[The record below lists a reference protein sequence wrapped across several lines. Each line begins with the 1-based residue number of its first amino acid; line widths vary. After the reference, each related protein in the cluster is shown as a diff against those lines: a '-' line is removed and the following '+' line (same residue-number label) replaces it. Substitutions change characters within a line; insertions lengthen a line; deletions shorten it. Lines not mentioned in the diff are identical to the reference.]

1 MSISN
6 SPSPSAS
13 IKIAMAVEVALN
25 TPLAEAL
32 GNVVQPKLSEVGW
45 STGGLDDSALGE
57 YIILMLVNGKTQEQ
71 IAAELSNDLLNL
83 GPDDTGA
90 TDFARWLFEQVDIL
104 NGQLNRPPASQT
116 SQMQQGQ
123 AIPSYIDEESLS
135 RGGHRQPKD
144 GGNAD
149 ADMGE
154 AIEGFQN
161 GAMYVI
167 TIRKFFIDK
176 SLRGANS
183 PTGPKSMRNPSRN
196 GNKRMIGQ
204 ISKAMDRT
212 GDAALHRVRAQQGTE
227 RINMHG
233 RLPPKG
239 PRTDQNRNARVQVN
253 GRPIG
258 ITNGSMPNGGPA
270 GPMMQ
275 MTPQQQMQLLSMY
288 EEQARMMQ
296 QLFSPQQQQHLF
308 MPAMNK
314 TFHNGGSPIRQQPGR
329 SLFERVEGNP
339 QRQNGLNKIS
349 QLKGGK
355 LQLQEHSTKSGVPSN
370 HSNDDISSSMEVE
383 SSQNN
388 PPESALETI
397 CRFNLTCTKTDCPYA
412 HQSPE
417 APPGTTIDFNDE
429 CPFGA
434 ACKNRK
440 CVGRHPSPAQKISHQ
455 SEQDCRFFPHCTNPS
470 CPFRHPT
477 AMPPCKFGA
486 DCKKEGCKFT
496 HVKTM
501 CRFNPC
507 LNPQCPYKHAE
518 GQKRG
523 MFGDKIWR
531 MADEREDKGHVSER
545 KFVDEIGEEEL
556 VVPDA
561 KVEDI
566 KAQDQQPGS
575 QSSSLGAEVVT

>member
-1 MSISN
+1 
-6 SPSPSAS
+6 
-13 IKIAMAVEVALN
+13 MAVEVALN
-25 TPLAEAL
+25 TPLADAL
-32 GNVVQPKLSEVGW
+32 SNVVQPKLSEVGW

-90 TDFARWLFEQVDIL
+90 TDFAKWLFEQVHIL
-104 NGQLNRPPASQT
+104 NGQLNGPPASQT
-116 SQMQQGQ
+116 PQVQQAQ
-123 AIPSYIDEESLS
+123 AIPSYIDEGSLP
-135 RGGHRQPKD
+135 RGGNRQPDD
-144 GGNAD
+144 GGGTD
-149 ADMGE
+149 ADTGE
-154 AIEGFQN
+154 AMDGVQN
-161 GAMYVI
+161 GAMYVSV
-167 TIRKFFIDK
+167 IRVFVIHK
-176 SLRGANS
+176 SLTESNR

-204 ISKAMDRT
+204 ISKAMDRS

-227 RINMHG
+227 RINMHS
-233 RLPPKG
+233 RAPPKG
-239 PRTDQNRNARVQVN
+239 PRTDQIRIPRAQVN
-253 GRPIG
+253 GRPMG
-258 ITNGSMPNGGPA
+258 APNGSISNGGA
-270 GPMMQ
+270 VVPMMQ

-296 QLFSPQQQQHLF
+296 QLFSPQQQQMI
-308 MPAMNK
+308 MPAINL
-314 TFHNGGSPIRQQPGR
+314 TSHNGSTQPRPQPGR

-339 QRQNGLNKIS
+339 QRQNGNLNKVS
-349 QLKGGK
+349 HLTGGK
-355 LQLQEHSTKSGVPSN
+355 PRSQEPSATSDIPSN
-370 HSNDDISSSMEVE
+370 YSNGDKSSSMEVE
-383 SSQNN
+383 SSQNT
-388 PPESALETI
+388 PPEAASETI
-397 CRFNLTCTKTDCPYA
+397 CRFNLTCTKKECPYA

-417 APPGTTIDFNDE
+417 APPGTTIDINDE

-440 CVGRHPSPAQKISHQ
+440 CVGPHTSPSQKISHQ

-507 LNPQCPYKHAE
+507 LNPQCPFKHAE

-523 MFGDKIWR
+523 VYGDKVWR
-531 MADEREDKGHVSER
+531 MVDESEDKGHVSER
-545 KFVDEIGEEEL
+545 KFVDEMGEEEL
-556 VVPDA
+556 VVADV
-561 KVEDI
+561 KLEDV
-566 KAQDQQPGS
+566 KAEDQLHGS

>member
-1 MSISN
+1 
-6 SPSPSAS
+6 
-13 IKIAMAVEVALN
+13 MAVEVALN

-32 GNVVQPKLSEVGW
+32 SNVVQPKLSEVGW

-90 TDFARWLFEQVDIL
+90 TDFAIWLFEQVDIL
-104 NGQLNRPPASQT
+104 NGQLNGPHL
-116 SQMQQGQ
+116 SQMPQAQQGQ
-123 AIPSYIDEESLS
+123 VIPSYIDEGSLS
-135 RGGHRQPKD
+135 RDGDRQPND
-144 GGNAD
+144 QGSTD
-149 ADMGE
+149 ADMAE
-154 AIEGFQN
+154 AMDGVKD
-161 GAMYVI
+161 GAMYVAVI
-167 TIRKFFIDK
+167 REFVIRK
-176 SLRGANS
+176 SLTVANR
-183 PTGPKSMRNPSRN
+183 PTGPKSMRNLSRHS
-196 GNKRMIGQ
+196 NKRMIGQ
-204 ISKAMDRT
+204 ISKAMDRS
-212 GDAALHRVRAQQGTE
+212 GDTALHRVRAQQGTE

-239 PRTDQNRNARVQVN
+239 PRTDQNRIPRAQVN
-253 GRPIG
+253 GRPMG
-258 ITNGSMPNGGPA
+258 IPKGSMLNGGA
-270 GPMMQ
+270 AVPMMQ

-296 QLFSPQQQQHLF
+296 QLFSPQQQQIF
-308 MPAMNK
+308 MPPVNP
-314 TFHNGGSPIRQQPGR
+314 TFHSGGTTSRQPPSR

-339 QRQNGLNKIS
+339 QRQNGQYNKGS
-349 QLKGGK
+349 QSNGGK
-355 LQLQEHSTKSGVPSN
+355 RQSQERYAKSEIPSTYSN
-370 HSNDDISSSMEVE
+370 GDISSSMQVE

-388 PPESALETI
+388 PPESTPETI
-397 CRFNLTCTKTDCPYA
+397 CRFNLTCTKKDCPYA

-417 APPGTTIDFNDE
+417 APPGTTIDINDE

-455 SEQDCRFFPHCTNPS
+455 SEQDCKFFPHCTNPS
-470 CPFRHPT
+470 CPFRHPIS
-477 AMPPCKFGA
+477 MPPCRFGA
-486 DCKKEGCKFT
+486 DCKKEGCKFA

-507 LNPQCPYKHAE
+507 LNPQCPFKHAE

-523 MFGDKIWR
+523 VFGDKVWR
-531 MADEREDKGHVSER
+531 MADENEDQGHVSER
-545 KFVDEIGEEEL
+545 KFVDEIAEEEL
-556 VVPDA
+556 VVPGV
-561 KVEDI
+561 KLEDV
-566 KAQDQQPGS
+566 KAEDQLHGS

>member
-1 MSISN
+1 
-6 SPSPSAS
+6 
-13 IKIAMAVEVALN
+13 MAVEVALN

-32 GNVVQPKLSEVGW
+32 SNVVQPKLSEVGW

-71 IAAELSNDLLNL
+71 IAGELSNDLLNL

-90 TDFARWLFEQVDIL
+90 TDFAKWLFEQVDLLSGRL
-104 NGQLNRPPASQT
+104 NGPPAPQSSQA
-116 SQMQQGQ
+116 QQGQ
-123 AIPSYIDEESLS
+123 AIPSCIDEGSLS
-135 RGGHRQPKD
+135 RGENRQTND
-144 GGNAD
+144 GGGAD
-149 ADMGE
+149 TDTGE
-154 AIEGFQN
+154 AMDGVQN
-161 GAMYVI
+161 GIMYASI
-167 TIRKFFIDK
+167 NRNLIIHKPLTK
-176 SLRGANS
+176 ANR

-204 ISKAMDRT
+204 ISRAMDRSS
-212 GDAALHRVRAQQGTE
+212 DAVLHRVRPQQGTE
-227 RINMHG
+227 RINMHS
-233 RLPPKG
+233 RVLPKG
-239 PRTDQNRNARVQVN
+239 PRTDQHWLSRTQTN
-253 GRPIG
+253 GRPMG
-258 ITNGSMPNGGPA
+258 MPNGSMPNGGPA
-270 GPMMQ
+270 RPLMQ
-275 MTPQQQMQLLSMY
+275 MTPQQQLQLMSMY

-296 QLFSPQQQQHLF
+296 QLFSPQQQQQMF
-308 MPAMNK
+308 MPKMNPA
-314 TFHNGGSPIRQQPGR
+314 FHNGGAPPRQQPGR

-339 QRQNGLNKIS
+339 QRQNGHFNKGPQFS
-349 QLKGGK
+349 GGK
-355 LQLQEHSTKSGVPSN
+355 FQSQELSTNTDIPSN
-370 HSNDDISSSMEVE
+370 HTNGDISSSMEVE

-388 PPESALETI
+388 PPESASETI
-397 CRFNLTCTKTDCPYA
+397 CRFNLTCTKRDCPFA

-417 APPGTTIDFNDE
+417 APPGTTIDVNDE

-440 CVGRHPSPAQKISHQ
+440 CVGRHPSPAQKVSHQ
-455 SEQDCRFFPHCTNPS
+455 SEQDCRFFPRCTNPS

-477 AMPPCKFGA
+477 AMPPCRFGA

-507 LNPQCPYKHAE
+507 LNPQCPFKHAE

-523 MFGDKIWR
+523 VFGDKVWR
-531 MADEREDKGHVSER
+531 VADDSENKGHVSER

-556 VVPDA
+556 VVSDV

-566 KAQDQQPGS
+566 KAEDQTHGS

>member
-1 MSISN
+1 
-6 SPSPSAS
+6 
-13 IKIAMAVEVALN
+13 MAVEVALN

-32 GNVVQPKLSEVGW
+32 SNVVQPKLSEVGW

-104 NGQLNRPPASQT
+104 NGQINGPPACQT
-116 SQMQQGQ
+116 SQVQQGQ

-135 RGGHRQPKD
+135 RGGNRQPD
-144 GGNAD
+144 HEGGVD
-149 ADMGE
+149 ADMGD
-154 AIEGFQN
+154 ATDGFQN
-161 GAMYVI
+161 GPMYVSA
-167 TIRKFFIDK
+167 IRQFVIYK
-176 SLRGANS
+176 SLTKANR
-183 PTGPKSMRNPSRN
+183 PTGPKSMRNPLRN

-204 ISKAMDRT
+204 ISKAMDRS

-227 RINMHG
+227 RINTHG

-239 PRTDQNRNARVQVN
+239 PRNDQNRIPRAQVN
-253 GRPIG
+253 GRPMG
-258 ITNGSMPNGGPA
+258 TNNGSMLNGGTA
-270 GPMMQ
+270 GSMMQ
-275 MTPQQQMQLLSMY
+275 MTSQQQMQLLSMY

-296 QLFSPQQQQHLF
+296 QLFSPQQQQQMF
-308 MPAMNK
+308 MPAVNP
-314 TFHNGGSPIRQQPGR
+314 TFHNSGSPSRQQPGR

-339 QRQNGLNKIS
+339 QRQNGLDKTS

-355 LQLQEHSTKSGVPSN
+355 LQSQEPSKKLVIPRN
-370 HSNDDISSSMEVE
+370 YSNDDISSSMEVE
-383 SSQNN
+383 ISQNN
-388 PPESALETI
+388 PSESASETT
-397 CRFNLTCTKTDCPYA
+397 CRFNLTCTKKDCPYA

-417 APPGTTIDFNDE
+417 APPGTTIDVNDE

-455 SEQDCRFFPHCTNPS
+455 SEQDCRFFPHCTNSS

-507 LNPQCPYKHAE
+507 LNPQCPFKHAD

-523 MFGDKIWR
+523 VFGDKVWR
-531 MADEREDKGHVSER
+531 MTDERGDKGHVSER
-545 KFVDEIGEEEL
+545 KFVDEMGEEEL
-556 VVPDA
+556 VVPDV
-561 KVEDI
+561 KLEDV
-566 KAQDQQPGS
+566 KAEDQQHGS
-575 QSSSLGAEVVT
+575 QTSSLGAEVVT

>member
-1 MSISN
+1 
-6 SPSPSAS
+6 
-13 IKIAMAVEVALN
+13 MAVEVVLN

-90 TDFARWLFEQVDIL
+90 VDFSKWLFEQVDNLNAQL
-104 NGQLNRPPASQT
+104 NGPPVPQT
-116 SQMQQGQ
+116 SHKQQGHE
-123 AIPSYIDEESLS
+123 IPSRIDERGLS
-135 RGGHRQPKD
+135 RVANRQVHEEGG
-144 GGNAD
+144 AD

-154 AIEGFQN
+154 AMDGVQN
-161 GAMYVI
+161 GTMYV
-167 TIRKFFIDK
+167 FI
-176 SLRGANS
+176 LRDLKIYKPLTGRR

-196 GNKRMIGQ
+196 GNKRMMGQ
-204 ISKAMDRT
+204 LSKAMDRSSDT
-212 GDAALHRVRAQQGTE
+212 VLHRVRPQQGTE

-233 RLPPKG
+233 RPPPKG
-239 PRTDQNRNARVQVN
+239 PRTDQNRTVRTQTN

-258 ITNGSMPNGGPA
+258 MPNGSIPNGGAAAPL
-270 GPMMQ
+270 MQ
-275 MTPQQQMQLLSMY
+275 MTPQQQMQLMSMY

-296 QLFSPQQQQHLF
+296 QLFSPQQQQMF
-308 MPAMNK
+308 IPAITP
-314 TFHNGGSPIRQQPGR
+314 TFHNGGAPPRQQPGR
-329 SLFERVEGNP
+329 SLFERVESNP
-339 QRQNGLNKIS
+339 QRQNGHFNKGP
-349 QLKGGK
+349 QYNDGK
-355 LQLQEHSTKSGVPSN
+355 LQSKELSMNTDMPGN
-370 HSNDDISSSMEVE
+370 YNNGDLSSSMEVE

-388 PPESALETI
+388 TPDSASETI
-397 CRFNLTCTKTDCPYA
+397 CRFNLTCTKRDCPFA

-417 APPGTTIDFNDE
+417 APPGTTIDVNDE

-440 CVGRHPSPAQKISHQ
+440 CVGRHPSPAQKATHQ
-455 SEQDCRFFPHCTNPS
+455 SAQDCRFFPHCTNPS

-477 AMPPCKFGA
+477 AMPPCRFGA

-496 HVKTM
+496 HVKTI

-507 LNPQCPYKHAE
+507 LNSQCPFKHAE

-523 MFGDKIWR
+523 SFGDKVWR
-531 MADEREDKGHVSER
+531 VANDSEDRGHVSER

-556 VVPDA
+556 VVPDV
-561 KVEDI
+561 KLEDI
-566 KAQDQQPGS
+566 KAEDQTHGS
-575 QSSSLGAEVVT
+575 QNSSLGAEVVT

>member
-1 MSISN
+1 M
-6 SPSPSAS
+6 A
-13 IKIAMAVEVALN
+13 AVEVALN

-32 GNVVQPKLSEVGW
+32 SNVVQPKLSEVGW

-90 TDFARWLFEQVDIL
+90 TDFAKWLFEQVHVL
-104 NGQLNRPPASQT
+104 NGQLNGPPASQT
-116 SQMQQGQ
+116 SQVQQGQ
-123 AIPSYIDEESLS
+123 AIPSYIDEGSLS
-135 RGGHRQPKD
+135 RVGNRQLND
-144 GGNAD
+144 GGGAD
-149 ADMGE
+149 ADIGE
-154 AIEGFQN
+154 AMDGVQN
-161 GAMYVI
+161 GAMYVSV
-167 TIRKFFIDK
+167 IREFVIHT
-176 SLRGANS
+176 SLTEANR

-204 ISKAMDRT
+204 ISKAMDRS
-212 GDAALHRVRAQQGTE
+212 GDSALHRVRAQQGTE

-239 PRTDQNRNARVQVN
+239 PRTDQNRIPRAQVN
-253 GRPIG
+253 GRAMGVP
-258 ITNGSMPNGGPA
+258 NGSMPNGGAA

-296 QLFSPQQQQHLF
+296 QLFSPQQQQMF
-308 MPAMNK
+308 MPAIH
-314 TFHNGGSPIRQQPGR
+314 TTLHNSGTPSRQQPGR

-339 QRQNGLNKIS
+339 QRQNGHLNKGS
-349 QLKGGK
+349 QSNGGK
-355 LQLQEHSTKSGVPSN
+355 LQSQEPSAMSDVPSN
-370 HSNDDISSSMEVE
+370 YTNGDISSSMEVE
-383 SSQNN
+383 ISQNN
-388 PPESALETI
+388 PPESASETI
-397 CRFNLTCTKTDCPYA
+397 CRYNLTCTKKDCPYA

-417 APPGTTIDFNDE
+417 APPGTTIDVNDE

-507 LNPQCPYKHAE
+507 LNPQCPFKHAE

-523 MFGDKIWR
+523 VFGDRVWR
-531 MADEREDKGHVSER
+531 MADERDDKGHVSER

-556 VVPDA
+556 VVPDV
-561 KVEDI
+561 KLEDI
-566 KAQDQQPGS
+566 KAEGQLHGS

>member
-1 MSISN
+1 
-6 SPSPSAS
+6 
-13 IKIAMAVEVALN
+13 MAVEVALN

-32 GNVVQPKLSEVGW
+32 SNVVQPKLSDVGW

-71 IAAELSNDLLNL
+71 IAAELSNDLLSL

-90 TDFARWLFEQVDIL
+90 TDFAKWLFEQVDIL
-104 NGQLNRPPASQT
+104 NGQLNGHSASQA
-116 SQMQQGQ
+116 SQAQQGQ
-123 AIPSYIDEESLS
+123 AIPSYIDEESSS
-135 RGGHRQPKD
+135 RGGNRQPN
-144 GGNAD
+144 GGGGGAD
-149 ADMGE
+149 VDIGE
-154 AIEGFQN
+154 AMDGVQN
-161 GAMYVI
+161 GAMYVFV
-167 TIRKFFIDK
+167 IRDFIICT
-176 SLRGANS
+176 SLKKPNR

-204 ISKAMDRT
+204 ISKAMDRS

-227 RINMHG
+227 RISMHG

-239 PRTDQNRNARVQVN
+239 PRTDQNRIPRAQAN
-253 GRPIG
+253 GRPIS
-258 ITNGSMPNGGPA
+258 IPNGNMPNGGAA
-270 GPMMQ
+270 GVM
-275 MTPQQQMQLLSMY
+275 MTPQQHMQWLSIY
-288 EEQARMMQ
+288 EEQVRMMQ
-296 QLFSPQQQQHLF
+296 QLFSPQQQHQQLV
-308 MPAMNK
+308 PAIHPA
-314 TFHNGGSPIRQQPGR
+314 FHNGGTPPRQQQGR
-329 SLFERVEGNP
+329 SLFERVEGKP
-339 QRQNGLNKIS
+339 QRDNGHLNKGAAFN
-349 QLKGGK
+349 GGK
-355 LQLQEHSTKSGVPSN
+355 LQSQQPSSKSDIPRNS
-370 HSNDDISSSMEVE
+370 SKDDISSSMEVE
-383 SSQNN
+383 TSQNS
-388 PPESALETI
+388 PPALASETI
-397 CRFNLTCTKTDCPYA
+397 CRFNLTCTKKDCPYA

-417 APPGTTIDFNDE
+417 APPGTTIDVHDE

-507 LNPQCPYKHAE
+507 LNPQCPFKHAE

-523 MFGDKIWR
+523 VFGDKVWR

-545 KFVDEIGEEEL
+545 KFVDEVGEEEL
-556 VVPDA
+556 VVPDV
-561 KVEDI
+561 KLEDV
-566 KAQDQQPGS
+566 KAENQQHGS

>member
-1 MSISN
+1 
-6 SPSPSAS
+6 
-13 IKIAMAVEVALN
+13 MAVEVTLN

-32 GNVVQPKLSEVGW
+32 SNVVQPKLSEVGW

-90 TDFARWLFEQVDIL
+90 TDFARWLFEQVDVL
-104 NGQLNRPPASQT
+104 NGQINGPPASQT
-116 SQMQQGQ
+116 SQVQQGQ

-135 RGGHRQPKD
+135 RGENRQPENS
-144 GGNAD
+144 GGAD
-149 ADMGE
+149 ADMGDVTD
-154 AIEGFQN
+154 GLQN
-161 GAMYVI
+161 GVMYVSAI
-167 TIRKFFIDK
+167 RQFTIHK
-176 SLRGANS
+176 SLTKANR

-204 ISKAMDRT
+204 ISKAMDRS

-239 PRTDQNRNARVQVN
+239 PRNDQNRITRTQLN
-253 GRPIG
+253 GRPMG
-258 ITNGSMPNGGPA
+258 VNNGSMLNGGST
-270 GPMMQ
+270 GLMMQ

-296 QLFSPQQQQHLF
+296 QLFSPQQQQQIF
-308 MPAMNK
+308 IPAINP
-314 TFHNGGSPIRQQPGR
+314 TFHNGGSPSRQQQGR

-339 QRQNGLNKIS
+339 QRQNGLDKTS

-355 LQLQEHSTKSGVPSN
+355 LQSQEVSTESDVPRN
-370 HSNDDISSSMEVE
+370 YSNDDISSSMEVE
-383 SSQNN
+383 SSQNKT
-388 PPESALETI
+388 PESASETI
-397 CRFNLTCTKTDCPYA
+397 CRFNLTCTKKDCPYA

-417 APPGTTIDFNDE
+417 APPGTTIDVNDE

-507 LNPQCPYKHAE
+507 LNPQCPFKHAE

-523 MFGDKIWR
+523 VFGDKVWR
-531 MADEREDKGHVSER
+531 VADERGDKSHVSER
-545 KFVDEIGEEEL
+545 KFVDERGEEEL
-556 VVPDA
+556 VVPDV
-561 KVEDI
+561 KLEDV
-566 KAQDQQPGS
+566 KAEDQQHES
-575 QSSSLGAEVVT
+575 QTSSLGAEVVT

>member
-1 MSISN
+1 M
-6 SPSPSAS
+6 A
-13 IKIAMAVEVALN
+13 AVEVALN

-32 GNVVQPKLSEVGW
+32 SNVVQPKLSEVGW

-90 TDFARWLFEQVDIL
+90 TDFAKWLFEQVHTLNDQL
-104 NGQLNRPPASQT
+104 NGLPASQI
-116 SQMQQGQ
+116 SQVQQGQ
-123 AIPSYIDEESLS
+123 AIPSYVDEGSLP
-135 RGGHRQPKD
+135 RGGSRQPND
-144 GGNAD
+144 GGGAD
-149 ADMGE
+149 ADIGE
-154 AIEGFQN
+154 AMDGVQN
-161 GAMYVI
+161 GAMYVSVI
-167 TIRKFFIDK
+167 HELVIYT
-176 SLRGANS
+176 SLTEANR

-204 ISKAMDRT
+204 ISKAMDRSS
-212 GDAALHRVRAQQGTE
+212 DSALHRVRAQQGTE

-239 PRTDQNRNARVQVN
+239 PRVDQNRISRAQVN
-253 GRPIG
+253 GRPMG
-258 ITNGSMPNGGPA
+258 IPNGSLPNGGAA

-296 QLFSPQQQQHLF
+296 QLFSPQQQMF
-308 MPAMNK
+308 IPAINP
-314 TFHNGGSPIRQQPGR
+314 TFNNGGTPPRQQPGR

-339 QRQNGLNKIS
+339 QRHNGHLDKSS
-349 QLKGGK
+349 QSKGGK
-355 LQLQEHSTKSGVPSN
+355 LQFQEPSSMSDVPSSYTN
-370 HSNDDISSSMEVE
+370 GDMSSSMEVE
-383 SSQNN
+383 ISQNN
-388 PPESALETI
+388 PPESASETI
-397 CRFNLTCTKTDCPYA
+397 CRYNMTCTKKDCPYA

-417 APPGTTIDFNDE
+417 APPGTTIDVNDE

-455 SEQDCRFFPHCTNPS
+455 SEQDCRFYPHCTNPS

-496 HVKTM
+496 HVKTT

-507 LNPQCPYKHAE
+507 LNPQCPFKHAE

-523 MFGDKIWR
+523 VFGDKVWR
-531 MADEREDKGHVSER
+531 LADERDDKGHVSER

-556 VVPDA
+556 VVPDV
-561 KVEDI
+561 KLEGI
-566 KAQDQQPGS
+566 KAEGQLHGS